1 MELTPFSTRDLY
13 HFGFR
18 SRTTSM
24 SWAFF
29 AIRQLLP
36 EMVASQDSARS

>member
-1 MELTPFSTRDLY
+1 MERTSFWARELY
-13 HFGFR
+13 HAGFR
-18 SRTTSM
+18 SLTTSM
-24 SWAFF
+24 SRSFL